1 MSILFKMEELF
12 PKASKTDIVRTKAY
26 LSQYKE
32 KKRRVEMFER
42 NPPQTDELREIE
54 ANLIKFTRLL
64 ERAVAQIIHDDVR
77 KVIEY
82 RFLKGNSRAAT
93 ILRFESWE
101 CSDKTIDRKINEG
114 IESVANTLLYME

>member
-12 PKASKTDIVRTKAY
+12 PKASKADIIRTKAY

-42 NPPQTDELREIE
+42 NPPQTDELKEIQT
-54 ANLIKFTRLL
+54 NLIKFTSLL

-101 CSDKTIDRKINEG
+101 CCDKTIDRKIIEG
-114 IESVANTLLYME
+114 IESVANTLLYLE